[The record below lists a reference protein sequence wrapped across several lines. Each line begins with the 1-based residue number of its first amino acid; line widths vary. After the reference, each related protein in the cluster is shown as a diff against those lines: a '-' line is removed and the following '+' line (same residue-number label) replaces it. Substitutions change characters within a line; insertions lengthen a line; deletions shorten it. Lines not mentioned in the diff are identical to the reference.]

1 MKENKKMFSRIPDN
15 QRKQISDEL
24 SSVHIPNLQELDVRL
39 LETHPNIVVLESLA
53 YEESGRR
60 LHTVDKVGFVRWLN
74 KVHRIF
80 RDDLGFDS
88 DSD

>member
-1 MKENKKMFSRIPDN
+1 MKETKGIFSRIIDN
-15 QRKQISDEL
+15 QREQISGEL

-53 YEESGRR
+53 YGESGRR

-74 KVHRIF
+74 KMQKYF
-80 RDDLGFDS
+80 RDELGFDS
-88 DSD
+88 DAD